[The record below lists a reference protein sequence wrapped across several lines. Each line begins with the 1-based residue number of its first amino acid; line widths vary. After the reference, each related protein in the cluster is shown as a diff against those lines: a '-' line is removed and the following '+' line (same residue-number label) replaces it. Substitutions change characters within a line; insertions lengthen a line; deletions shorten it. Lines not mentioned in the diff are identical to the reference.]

1 MKIAVLIPVYNA
13 EKYLRECL
21 DSVLANAGVDI
32 FAADDGSEDGSVG
45 ILEEYAAKNP
55 RVHFSIHE
63 NVGVSKTRNGL
74 LDALSADYDVV
85 GFVDSDDWIEPD
97 MYAKLSAAL
106 LRDDADVVDCGVW
119 SGDAAKAPN
128 WINVVNKLYRRTVID
143 GVRFRAGLA
152 FEEDNFFNREVNRNV
167 RKRTAVNEPL
177 YHYRDNPNSSTS
189 VLSMRSY
196 VESVAE
202 RVRLT
207 LEIFGPSSELAKDAY
222 RMMIRKNLKKNKDS
236 VMRRE
241 LFLFAGLALRRFE
254 TEYGFS
260 PAGLNLMQKM
270 IYRCCL
276 QGNHALAN
284 ILIYLT

>member
-32 FAADDGSEDGSVG
+32 FAADDGSKDGSVG

-55 RVHFSIHE
+55 RVHFFTHE

-74 LDALSADYDVV
+74 LDALPADYDVV

-119 SGDAAKAPN
+119 SGNAAKAPN

-152 FEEDNFFNREVNRNV
+152 FEEDNFFNREVNRSV
-167 RKRTAVNEPL
+167 RRRAVVDEPL
-177 YHYRDNPNSSTS
+177 YHYRENPTS
-189 VLSMRSY
+189 VTSELNMRRY
-196 VESVAE
+196 VESVTE

-222 RMMIRKNLKKNKDS
+222 RMMIRKNLKKNRDAAE
-236 VMRRE
+236 RRE
-241 LFLFAGLALRRFE
+241 LFFAVGAALRHFALK
-254 TEYGFS
+254 
-260 PAGLNLMQKM
+260 PLGLNPVQKFV
-270 IYRCCL
+270 YLACL
-276 QGNHALAN
+276 RGW
-284 ILIYLT
+284 YLSSSLGCRLT